1 MAQLCILH
9 AEEQIQF
16 AKDVH
21 DIDLNP
27 EFWRA
32 DIQGKTQSET
42 FESNFKDL
50 ISQLMTHNTQEYTEE
65 YKRYIILDD
74 LCF

>member
-21 DIDLNP
+21 NIDLNP
-27 EFWRA
+27 EFWRT
-32 DIQGKTQSET
+32 DSQGSSKSEL
-42 FESNFKDL
+42 FEANVKDL
-50 ISQLMTHNTQEYTEE
+50 ISQLMTHNTQECSQE
-65 YKRYIILDD
+65 YKRYHTG
-74 LCF
+74 F